1 LDKKS
6 RQTLLDQESRWTNS
20 GQRSR

>member
-1 LDKKS
+1 
-6 RQTLLDQESRWTNS
+6 LDQESRWTNS